1 MDKTAPNY
9 EFATEIEKAG
19 QRAASLTRQLLAFSR
34 QQVLTP
40 SVLSL
45 NSLVSDME
53 KMLPRLLGED
63 INVSLSLDP
72 TLGDV
77 KADQSQIEQVI
88 VNLAVIGRDAKPSG
102 GELQMQSANAST

>member
-1 MDKTAPNY
+1 M
-9 EFATEIEKAG
+9 EKAG
-19 QRAASLTRQLLAFSR
+19 QGADFLKGQMMAFSR

-45 NSLVSDME
+45 NSLVTDME

-63 INVSLSLDP
+63 IHVSLSLDAK
-72 TLGDV
+72 LGNV

-88 VNLAVIGRDAKPSG
+88 MNLAVNARDAMPAG
-102 GELQMQSANAST
+102 GKLHIQTANIEFYHAYTREHPGSK